1 MVSQGYSKILLII
14 GQATCHKRLTE
25 SYDLI
30 EKGIP
35 VLCIP
40 GRMTGFL
47 QPADVGWF
55 ATIKKCSQMLNNVDG
70 ASPEK
75 TKKRKRRTQAEIL
88 QDFKKKLAEAN
99 KNNKTMTKEL
109 LEKKLKN

>member
-1 MVSQGYSKILLII
+1 LQQLKN
-14 GQATCHKRLTE
+14 ATL
-25 SYDLI
+25 
-30 EKGIP
+30 
-35 VLCIP
+35 
-40 GRMTGFL
+40 
-47 QPADVGWF
+47 
-55 ATIKKCSQMLNNVDG
+55 ATIKKCFQMLNNVDE

-75 TKKRKRRTQAEIL
+75 TKKRKRRIQAEIL

>member
-1 MVSQGYSKILLII
+1 
-14 GQATCHKRLTE
+14 
-25 SYDLI
+25 
-30 EKGIP
+30 
-35 VLCIP
+35 
-40 GRMTGFL
+40 
-47 QPADVGWF
+47 
-55 ATIKKCSQMLNNVDG
+55 MLNNVDE

-88 QDFKKKLAEAN
+88 QDFKKKLAEAS